1 MCQSIKTIFFSF
13 VLLIFFSCT
22 NHSAGQDSL
31 INKKGNT
38 IKTRFK
44 TPVGFERKSLEPN
57 SFAFYLQNLPLK
69 PAGTKVKLYN
79 GEEKWKDC
87 YDAVVDLDIG
97 NKDLEQC
104 ADAVIRLRA
113 EYFYGQKRY
122 DDIHFNFTSG
132 FNAEYTKWMQGQRI
146 SVKDDICTWHPSKA
160 PSNTYKDFRNFMDVV
175 FNYAGTISLSE
186 SLKEKD
192 VRDIAIGDV
201 FVRAGSPGH
210 AVIVVDVA
218 EDKNGKKMFLLAQS
232 YMPAQDIQ
240 ILKNGGNGS
249 ISPWYSSEVTDE
261 LITPEYTFS
270 KDNLKTW

>member
-1 MCQSIKTIFFSF
+1 
-13 VLLIFFSCT
+13 
-22 NHSAGQDSL
+22 
-31 INKKGNT
+31 
-38 IKTRFK
+38 
-44 TPVGFERKSLEPN
+44 
-57 SFAFYLQNLPLK
+57 
-69 PAGTKVKLYN
+69 
-79 GEEKWKDC
+79 
-87 YDAVVDLDIG
+87 
-97 NKDLEQC
+97 
-104 ADAVIRLRA
+104 
-113 EYFYGQKRY
+113 
-122 DDIHFNFTSG
+122 
-132 FNAEYTKWMQGQRI
+132 
-146 SVKDDICTWHPSKA
+146 
-160 PSNTYKDFRNFMDVV
+160 MDVV